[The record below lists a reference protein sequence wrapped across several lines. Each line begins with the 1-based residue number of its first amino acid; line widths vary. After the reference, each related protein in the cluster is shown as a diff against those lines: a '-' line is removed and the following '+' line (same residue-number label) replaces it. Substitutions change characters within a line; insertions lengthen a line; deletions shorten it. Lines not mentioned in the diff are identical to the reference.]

1 MGSKMYF
8 SQFPTIYYDAVG
20 NGDEKIVTHLLKR
33 VAVHSKAIETSSLF
47 DTHDVRSGETPEM
60 IAHKLYGDAEYHW
73 VVLLMNNIT
82 DRYHQWPMN
91 NRQFLAHLADTYG
104 DLDGLD
110 TSDANNPIYRYGV
123 DETHHYEIYQ
133 GSGDTTVKIN
143 IGLTNIDTD
152 GNTIADATLVTNRE
166 YEEEKQDVLRKI
178 RLLDPEYLEQFVEEF
193 ERLVSE
199 TED

>member
-1 MGSKMYF
+1 MYF
-8 SQFPTIYYDAVG
+8 SQFPVIAYDSVG
-20 NGDEKIVTHLLKR
+20 NEDFKVVTHLLKR
-33 VAVHSKAIETSSLF
+33 VALGSKAKAVTSLF

-73 VVLLMNNIT
+73 VVLLVNNIT

-91 NRQFLAHLADTYG
+91 NRQFFAHLADTYG

-133 GSGDTTVKIN
+133 TSGDTTVKID
-143 IGLTNIDTD
+143 IGPTNVDADGDT
-152 GNTIADATLVTNRE
+152 ISDAVQITNRE
-166 YEEEKQDVLRKI
+166 YEEAKQDEIRKI

-193 ERLVSE
+193 GRLVRD

>member
-1 MGSKMYF
+1 MYF
-8 SQFPTIYYDAVG
+8 SQFPVIYYDAVG
-20 NGDEKIVTHLLKR
+20 NSNPKVVTHLLKR
-33 VAVHSKAIETSSLF
+33 VALHSKASETVALF
-47 DTHDVRSGETPEM
+47 DTYDVRNGETPEM
-60 IAHKLYGDAEYHW
+60 IAHKYYDDAEYHW
-73 VVLLMNNIT
+73 VILLINNIT

-91 NRQFLAHLADTYG
+91 TRQFLSHLAERYDNV
-104 DLDGLD
+104 
-110 TSDANNPIYRYGV
+110 DAV
-123 DETHHYEIYQ
+123 HHYEIYQ
-133 GSGDTTVKIN
+133 ESGDTSVKIN
-143 IGLTNIDTD
+143 IGTSNVDVD

>member
-1 MGSKMYF
+1 MYF
-8 SQFPTIYYDAVG
+8 SQFPVIIYDSVG
-20 NGDEKIVTHLLKR
+20 NDDFKVVTHLLKR
-33 VAVHSKAIETSSLF
+33 VALGSKAKSVTSLF

-152 GNTIADATLVTNRE
+152 GNTIADATLITNRE
-166 YEEEKQDVLRKI
+166 YEDAKQDEIRKI
-178 RLLDPEYLEQFVEEF
+178 RLLDSTYLAQFVEEF
-193 ERLVSE
+193 ENLVSD

>member
-1 MGSKMYF
+1 MYF
-8 SQFPTIYYDAVG
+8 SQFPVIYYDAVG
-20 NGDEKIVTHLLKR
+20 NSNPKVVTHLLKR
-33 VAVHSKAIETSSLF
+33 VALHSKASETVALF
-47 DTHDVRSGETPEM
+47 DTYDVRNGETPEM
-60 IAHKLYGDAEYHW
+60 IAHKYYDDAEYHW
-73 VVLLMNNIT
+73 VILLINNIT

-91 NRQFLAHLADTYG
+91 TRQFLSHLAE
-104 DLDGLD
+104 
-110 TSDANNPIYRYGV
+110 RYDNV
-123 DETHHYEIYQ
+123 NAVHHYEIYQ
-133 GSGDTTVKIN
+133 KSGDTSVKIN
-143 IGLTNIDTD
+143 IGTSNVDVD